1 MDSGA
6 SENLGPLD
14 EVRANTKNQQD
25 LDKEQVLT
33 ADANATPLE
42 VRMRGDL
49 FGKLK
54 VEKTLELWWT
64 LAPLSSSKRVWH
76 NSDI

>member
-25 LDKEQVLT
+25 LDKEQVMT
-33 ADANATPLE
+33 ADANAAPLE
-42 VRMRGDL
+42 VGTICRHCGRWQ
-49 FGKLK
+49 K
-54 VEKTLELWWT
+54 W
-64 LAPLSSSKRVWH
+64 
-76 NSDI
+76 